1 MRGQALAAVPG
12 SNALRAAGLFRTTP
26 LIYSPALT
34 SLLHDNQR
42 PRSRPVF
49 LKLDHLQQ
57 SGSFK
62 DRGMAHLCH
71 ALKKQGVTHLIS
83 SSGGNAGLAVAT
95 IGALLSLSVSVIV
108 PQSTQSVVIAKLQAL
123 GATVTVHGEQ
133 WHQADEHARALV
145 ESLSDTAAYISPY
158 DHPLLW
164 TGHST
169 LVDELA
175 EQLPEAYRLWQQQ
188 QQESTTPTN
197 GTDSFPE
204 GTTVICSVGGGGLL
218 SGILEGLDRHGAH
231 HVQVLAVE
239 TRGAH
244 CLAAAW
250 QQQQHD
256 QNAPPKPVRLS
267 SMTSLATSLGAMQV
281 TPAVLQRAHAY
292 SRRAAGFQSVVCTD
306 AQAVHACVQFTRHHY
321 TLVEPACGA
330 ALAVAYSPD
339 LRAQYLAS
347 SSYQGPV
354 VIQVCG
360 GSGVTIELLQQWEQ
374 QVGLPSTTNSA
385 E

>member
-1 MRGQALAAVPG
+1 MNRPPLAVVPG

-34 SLLHDNQR
+34 ALLNDDDQR
-42 PRSRPVF
+42 PRRPVF

-71 ALKKQGVTHLIS
+71 ALKQQGVTHLIS

-108 PQSTQSVVIAKLQAL
+108 PQSTQSVVIAKLQEL

-145 ESLSDTAAYISPY
+145 ASLSDTAAYISPY

-188 QQESTTPTN
+188 VEESTTPTN

-218 SGILEGLDRHGAH
+218 SGILEGLDRHAAH

-250 QQQQHD
+250 QQQHD
-256 QNAPPKPVRLS
+256 RNTPPEPVRLS
-267 SMTSLATSLGAMQV
+267 SMTSLATSLGALQV
-281 TPAVLQRAHAY
+281 TPAVLQRAHDY
-292 SRRAAGFQSVVCTD
+292 SRHAAGFQSIVCTD

-347 SSYQGPV
+347 SSFGPI

-360 GSGVTIELLQQWEQ
+360 GSGVTMELLQQWEQ